1 MKKIKLSILGITM
14 MLFACTNISSDKT
27 KEPFFWGVATCAYQ
41 VEGGYQTDGK
51 GESKWDFLTN
61 KVGITQMIIGEK
73 QTGNVSI
80 NMYDRTQYLKDIQLM
95 KELGINSYRM
105 SLDWSRI
112 IPDGV
117 GAVNE
122 KALAHYDV
130 LIDDLLAAGI
140 EPLSFRLPQCFD
152 AKRWLG
158 QSRNGKLVAQL
169 CYDLLKTVW
178 SKSEKIY
185 HF

>member
-1 MKKIKLSILGITM
+1 MKKKILPILGITM

-105 SLDWSRI
+105 S
-112 IPDGV
+112 V
-117 GAVNE
+117 G
-122 KALAHYDV
+122 L
-130 LIDDLLAAGI
+130 
-140 EPLSFRLPQCFD
+140 
-152 AKRWLG
+152 
-158 QSRNGKLVAQL
+158 
-169 CYDLLKTVW
+169 
-178 SKSEKIY
+178 
-185 HF
+185 